1 MADTT
6 EPTPDTWCTA
16 EDVKSVTG
24 VTVDDKAITQ
34 ARGIIETKT
43 GVLQEQYPTLWGR
56 DRAWLLRAV
65 AYQAAYMVEHPDLFS
80 LVDADSIGQDGQSMS
95 GRGAW
100 LALAPLA
107 KSAIRRLSWKG
118 THSTRALAPNE
129 RRPSSD
135 LDEVDRLGR
144 PLQYRPLS

>member
-6 EPTPDTWCTA
+6 EPIDTWVTVQ
-16 EDVKSVTG
+16 DVANVTG
-24 VTVDDKAITQ
+24 ETVTPKDITK

-43 GVLQEQYPTLWGR
+43 GVLQEQYPRLWGR
-56 DRAWLLRAV
+56 DRAWLARAV

-100 LALAPLA
+100 LTLAPLA

-129 RRPSSD
+129 ARPSND
-135 LDEVDRLGR
+135 FDETDRLGR